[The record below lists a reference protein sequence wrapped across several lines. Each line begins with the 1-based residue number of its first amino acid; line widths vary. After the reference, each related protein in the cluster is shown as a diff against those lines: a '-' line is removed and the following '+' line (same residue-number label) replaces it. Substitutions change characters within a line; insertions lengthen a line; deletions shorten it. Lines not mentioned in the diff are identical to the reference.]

1 MNFSRF
7 LIVANGPFL
16 PEAQLKAFIP
26 GRTVVALDGA
36 ADRLKQ
42 LGVKPDVIL
51 GDFDSLQNP
60 AEHGIQLH
68 QHEAFVNE
76 QGILIVPAYDQNQT
90 DLQKAI
96 DFCDAQS
103 AQSID
108 IVCATDGRFDHA
120 ISNIR
125 VLKKKYRQHRLLVL
139 HVAQQS
145 LIYLK
150 DESYEVQGKIGDM
163 LGLFGFPH
171 AVANSQGLKYELTQY
186 VLDFAEQD
194 SSSNQLTQEK
204 ALIEIKGEALL
215 VGPMA
220 NFVKANNF
228 SI

>member
-1 MNFSRF
+1 MLKHF
-7 LIVANGPFL
+7 LIIANGPFL
-16 PEAQLKAFIP
+16 PKAQLEAFMQ
-26 GRTVVALDGA
+26 GKTVIALDGA
-36 ADRLKQ
+36 ADRLQ
-42 LGVKPDVIL
+42 HLNLKPDVIL
-51 GDFDSLQNP
+51 GDFDSLQSP
-60 AEHGIQLH
+60 AEHGIQAH
-68 QHEAFVNE
+68 QHEAFVNDR
-76 QGILIVPAYDQNQT
+76 GILIVPAYDQTQT

-125 VLKKKYRQHRLLVL
+125 VLKKKYRKHRPLIL
-139 HVAQQS
+139 HVEQQS

-150 DESYEVQGKIGDM
+150 DESYEILGKIGDM

-171 AVANSQGLKYELTQY
+171 AIANSQGLKYELVQY

-194 SSSNQLTQEK
+194 SSSNQLMQEK

-220 NFVKANNF
+220 DVVKADHF
-228 SI
+228 SV